1 MSKFIGTPAKNCP
14 VVVECARVINAYCNG
29 IEASRIRMLRHLSMA
44 IKALTRDC
52 TPMVNC
58 AGVIGARCDLK
69 ESNLGGGVGVERTGA
84 LVGARVWVV
93 RLVLSVGVAVIYL
106 STFGVDVAV
115 V

>member
-1 MSKFIGTPAKNCP
+1 MPDATLKN
-14 VVVECARVINAYCNG
+14 
-29 IEASRIRMLRHLSMA
+29 RIF
-44 IKALTRDC
+44 
-52 TPMVNC
+52 
-58 AGVIGARCDLK
+58 
-69 ESNLGGGVGVERTGA
+69 GGGVGVERTGA